1 MGMNTVRPRAN
12 TLGHLDLV
20 HFDPHHLPINLANG
34 MHMNAFQTSMDFD
47 FGGMPHQLPHNGNFH
62 GLPKLNTQL
71 HPGDMSNSLRT
82 APPTTNFGGFE
93 ADHLFNP
100 HHTINP
106 AALHAGDV
114 VPVPSNM
121 PFGFDPNLAQHMP
134 PGDDFSWMRDWN
146 MQHMAGGHEN
156 DPEVFEESSPSRI
169 SSGDSPADFN
179 DSLNNSHAN
188 LPIDFQW
195 PPAEGPAQPL
205 LSPGGFDTLG
215 SGFSH
220 LGVMGETVSPSHL
233 HQSANGDAY
242 FQQHMMQAA
251 GQTHLHPNMQPQ
263 QQHMQHM
270 QHQHLQQQA
279 HVDNMQSQSTSV
291 FGHPLSQFDSNSPS
305 MSAASLNGSGIGA
318 RKSSMTTHSAD
329 SITES
334 TRQALLN
341 TLSQPSVYGGH
352 MYRKYSQPSV
362 SSPLSGGGRPSAQ
375 STGPNLPSTADI
387 RRYIDAFIQYA
398 HPHLPVVHYASL
410 SFDSIENTVGRATS
424 PSGNMGKDHNVGG
437 AKCLILSMAAIG
449 ALYEYDHPASKELFD
464 AAKKM
469 IALYL
474 EEKRKNEMSSRHGRS
489 GAQAAPEALPPL
501 WLVQAILLNV
511 IYGHH
516 CGDKL
521 AAEVASQH
529 ISSLIGLMR
538 AAKVTESMSADFD
551 ISADMTGS
559 GEDGHPLAR
568 HPTQD
573 AYLHAQ
579 WINWKTKEE
588 RKRCFLAMYFVSSLL
603 LIGYNQT
610 PAIMNSE
617 IHLCLPCEEDLYN
630 AESAQEWHNR
640 GGLAAAQQQEIPFTD
655 ALNHLL
661 SAGQRSANG
670 QHTDGELKPST
681 YGCLILICALHNVIW
696 ETRNRQADTDCT
708 AQQMEDMVS
717 NIAPALKAWQAA
729 WKANDHHRIER
740 PNPFGLGPLAA
751 DCIPLLDLAFVRL
764 YVDLGPTQEAFRER
778 DFDRMANELASRTEA
793 LHFQNDSKSD
803 DGNDAKYNQ
812 SSSNQNPQSPADNAS
827 ARREKHLRRA
837 AFYAADSLTVAC
849 QYNLTYADQA
859 AHELPIQSAVGFLAC
874 VQVLSEWVSAVQER
888 VGPQLGMLG
897 RDAIDFSQMPAVA
910 LLEAEDLELLH
921 KMDDICQRLE
931 QKRLAQENLLAVEM
945 NNFNPSSTG
954 INPGRNKVDLSGYG
968 SAGKLTRVIAMM
980 LEKAVIWP
988 ITHVIA
994 QALEVEAQYLDRRA
1008 AASLTA
1014 N

>member
-1 MGMNTVRPRAN
+1 MN
-12 TLGHLDLV
+12 
-20 HFDPHHLPINLANG
+20 
-34 MHMNAFQTSMDFD
+34 FD
-47 FGGMPHQLPHNGNFH
+47 FGGMPHQLPHSGNFH

-71 HPGDMSNSLRT
+71 HGGDMSNSLRT
-82 APPTTNFGGFE
+82 APPTTDFGGFD

-106 AALHAGDV
+106 AALHANDV

-146 MQHMAGGHEN
+146 MQHMAGGHDN
-156 DPEVFEESSPSRI
+156 DPDVFEESSPSRI
-169 SSGDSPADFN
+169 SSGDSPAEFN

-195 PPAEGPAQPL
+195 PPAEGPVQQPL
-205 LSPGGFDTLG
+205 SSPGFQADMLG

-220 LGVMGETVSPSHL
+220 LGGMGETVSPSHL
-233 HQSANGDAY
+233 HPSASGGDAY
-242 FQQHMMQAA
+242 FQQRMMHAA
-251 GQTHLHPNMQPQ
+251 GQSHLHPNVQS
-263 QQHMQHM
+263 QQHMHHLQ
-270 QHQHLQQQA
+270 QQHLQQQQA
-279 HVDNMQSQSTSV
+279 HMDNMQNQAASV

-305 MSAASLNGSGIGA
+305 MSAASLNGSGMSA
-318 RKSSMTTHSAD
+318 RKGSMTTMSAD

-352 MYRKYSQPSV
+352 LYRKYSQPSV
-362 SSPLSGGGRPSAQ
+362 SSPLSGGGRPALQ

-387 RRYIDAFIQYA
+387 RRYIEAFIQYA

-410 SFDSIENTVGRATS
+410 SFDSIENTVNRASS
-424 PSGNMGKDHNVGG
+424 PGVNMGKENNVGG

-474 EEKRKNEMSSRHGRS
+474 EDKRKNEMSSRRA
-489 GAQAAPEALPPL
+489 GAQSGPEALPPL

-538 AAKVTESMSADFD
+538 AAKVTESMSADTD
-551 ISADMTGS
+551 LSADAEG

-579 WINWKTKEE
+579 WIKWKTKEE

-617 IHLCLPCEEDLYN
+617 IHLCLPCEENLYN
-630 AESAQEWHNR
+630 AESAQEWQNL
-640 GGLAAAQQQEIPFTD
+640 GGLAAAQSQEIPFAH

-661 SAGQRSANG
+661 SAGQRQSSG
-670 QHTDGELKPST
+670 QQPESELKPST

-708 AQQMEDMVS
+708 AQQMEDMIS

-729 WKANDHHRIER
+729 WKANERHCIER

-793 LHFQNDSKSD
+793 LHFQNDTKSD
-803 DGNDAKYNQ
+803 DGKGTAKQ
-812 SSSNQNPQSPADNAS
+812 NAS
-827 ARREKHLRRA
+827 SQPVQASMDDAIVRREKHLRRA

-849 QYNLTYADQA
+849 QYNLTYADQS

-897 RDAIDFSQMPAVA
+897 RDAIDFSQMPAIA
-910 LLEAEDLELLH
+910 LLEAEDLDLLH
-921 KMDDICQRLE
+921 KMDDICHRLE

-954 INPGRNKVDLSGYG
+954 INPGRNKVDLSRYG